1 VLQQVC
7 PELNCISSERGG
19 ASGGGGVAL
28 RQPPQKKGLRNTPP
42 SRLVSGPPNFMLLNV
57 PDTTVGPHRIEAEM
71 TNGLSEDCVQRL
83 IDEVCFDKLDPG
95 Q

>member
-1 VLQQVC
+1 M
-7 PELNCISSERGG
+7 
-19 ASGGGGVAL
+19 
-28 RQPPQKKGLRNTPP
+28 
-42 SRLVSGPPNFMLLNV
+42 SGPPNFMLLNV